1 MKFCL
6 AIHNHQSL
14 GSTDEEIRQA
24 YEKAWL
30 PFLMMVRERQA
41 LKMCVYNNGVVWD
54 WLLENGSDYV
64 AALGEM
70 VKSKRVEILG
80 GGAYEPLLTLLSEED
95 ALAQVGRLS
104 RTIDEKFDVLPE
116 GVWLEESLWQPQLPT
131 MLTKAD
137 VKYMVVDE
145 SLCHHEALGPFVVED
160 RGACLRLFPV
170 SEGFLSGSISAS
182 EIVQKVSKLHE
193 EQAPGLMIIGVDASL
208 MVADKPGAEPQLP
221 VELLGTFLDNLD
233 KLAQDDKTALPSE
246 FIEEGYSGGR
256 LWPKSQDTVS
266 LRENIARRP
275 SVDGLYRKMLHVSRK
290 IQFSGRTTREIR
302 EALMK
307 GQCATSILRQTTNN
321 RSYRRAVWQE
331 LLTAEDLV
339 DARLHGK
346 GSWVDVEEID
356 YNGDGEKEL
365 LVSSRQVNAYFSP
378 KEGGT
383 AFELDFK
390 PRRANVLDNVAKH
403 NSVFQRAF
411 VDIFPQSLKSAEDAR
426 KLLLSSSD
434 FDPFGEAESRIVSDR
449 DTRVVFTR
457 EATIPAKDGE
467 NKLSLEKTFRFAA
480 DQPDFKVRYRLINRG
495 PEPIEQ
501 PFCVAF
507 GFRSPCGTSLA
518 DALLVDSREIG
529 DVCETPFAK
538 EMAQDVTIEDRQI
551 GYRLRLQFTMCSN
564 LFVVPVEWPQEPC
577 GGVGIVTM
585 WEGPLPKGE
594 ILELDMAVEFEAL
607 ECSDA

>member
-6 AIHNHQSL
+6 AIHNHLSL
-14 GSTDEEIRQA
+14 GSSEEEIRQA

-54 WLLENGSDYV
+54 WLLEKGSDYV

-70 VKSKRVEILG
+70 VKAKRVEILG

-104 RTIDEKFDVLPE
+104 RTIDEKFDVLPS
-116 GVWLEESLWQPQLPT
+116 GIWLEEALWEPQLPT

-137 VKYMVVDE
+137 VEYVVVDE
-145 SLCHHEALGPFVVED
+145 ALCHNQALGPFVVED
-160 RGACLRLFPV
+160 RGSCLRLFPV
-170 SEGFLSGSISAS
+170 SEGFVSGSISAT
-182 EIVQKVSKLHE
+182 EVVQKVTKLGE

-208 MVADKPGAEPQLP
+208 MVADKPGSEPQLP

-233 KLAQDDKTALPSE
+233 KLAQDEKTALPSE
-246 FIEEGYSGGR
+246 IIEEGYSGGR

-266 LRENIARRP
+266 LRENISRRP

-307 GQCATSILRQTTNN
+307 GQCATSILRQMTNN
-321 RSYRRAVWQE
+321 RSYRRAVWRE

-365 LVSSRQVNAYFSP
+365 LVSSRQINAYFSP

-390 PRRANVLDNVAKH
+390 PRRANVLDNVASH

-411 VDIFPQSLKSAEDAR
+411 VDLFPKAVESAEDAR

-434 FDPFGEAESRIVSDR
+434 FEPFGEAESRIVSDR

-507 GFRSPCGTSLA
+507 GFRSPCGTNLA
-518 DALLVDSREIG
+518 EALLVDSREIG
-529 DVCETPFAK
+529 DVCETPFNK